1 MDLPNYTSFLNAD
14 NMSEFWKVLKWLMF
28 YVAPII
34 MIQFALQSV
43 GEFIYSLKNSV
54 TEKDEDFD
62 EDNDVYYYKD

>member
-1 MDLPNYTSFLNAD
+1 MDLPQYTSFLNAD

-28 YVAPII
+28 YVAPIV
-34 MIQFALQSV
+34 MIWFAIQSV
-43 GEFIYSLKNSV
+43 QEFIYRLKSST